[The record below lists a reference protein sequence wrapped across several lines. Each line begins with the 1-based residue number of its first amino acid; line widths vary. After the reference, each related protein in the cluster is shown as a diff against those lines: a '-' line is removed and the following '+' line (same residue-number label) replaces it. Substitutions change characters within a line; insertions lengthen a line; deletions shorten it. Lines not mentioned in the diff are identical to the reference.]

1 MLYHRGGTDNGTGRF
16 LEECLVTE
24 WLTDYGMFLAQ
35 ALTLLVVAAL
45 VIALVARVRHES
57 SDRTRLCIEELN
69 ERYLQRRRRLRLAR
83 TARGLRKGQLKAF
96 RRADK
101 DEKRQAKGQ
110 SERSCVWVLDFHGD
124 LKASGALRLAE
135 EISALLGVVKEGDEV
150 VIRLESAGGLV
161 HAYGLAAAQLDRLR
175 AAGVSTTV
183 CVDKVAASGGYL
195 MACCADRLHVAP
207 FAVLGSIGVVAQ
219 LPNVHRLLKRHDIDV
234 EVLTAG
240 RYKRTLTVFGENT
253 EEGREK
259 FVEDLEN
266 THELFKRYVAER
278 RSGLD
283 IDSAATGE
291 IWYGSDAV
299 QRGLADSLGTS
310 EAYLMERMSDARI
323 LTVRLETRK
332 GLSERLGLAIA
343 KGVERGV
350 ERTIEVADASRWLR
364 K

>member
-1 MLYHRGGTDNGTGRF
+1 MS
-16 LEECLVTE
+16 E
-24 WLTDYGMFLAQ
+24 WLTDYGMFVAQ
-35 ALTLLVVAAL
+35 ALTLVAVAVL
-45 VIALVARVRHES
+45 LIALVMRMRSEVG
-57 SDRTRLCIEELN
+57 DRTRLRIEELN
-69 ERYLQRRRRLRLAR
+69 ERYLQRRRRLRLAS

-101 DEKRQAKGQ
+101 DEKRQAKGPAA
-110 SERSCVWVLDFHGD
+110 ERPCVWVLDFRGD
-124 LKASGALRLAE
+124 LTASATSRLAE

-161 HAYGLAAAQLDRLR
+161 HSYGLAAAQWDRLR
-175 AAGVSTTV
+175 EAGVKSTA

-195 MACCADRLHVAP
+195 MGCCADRLHVAP

-219 LPNVHRLLKRHDIDV
+219 LPNIHRLLKRHDIDV

-259 FVEDLEN
+259 FVDDLER
-266 THELFKRYVAER
+266 THELFKRHVADR
-278 RSGLD
+278 RPGLD
-283 IDSAATGE
+283 IDAVATGE
-291 IWYGSDAV
+291 IWYGSEAV

-310 EAYLMERMSDARI
+310 EAYLLERMNEARV
-323 LTVRLETRK
+323 LTVRLEMRK
-332 GLSERLGLAIA
+332 SLSERLGLAVTH
-343 KGVERGV
+343 GVERGI
-350 ERTIEVADASRWLR
+350 ERVIEVIDASRWLR